1 MKKNNGFAIS
11 SIIYALLILFLAL
24 VLLILANLAS
34 RKAMFDKEKRDI
46 LSRFDGDKQT
56 VCRPSTTLSSPSA
69 IIVTSDDNKFAIGAQ
84 YDCELGDG
92 VPRIFYV
99 LEETSTKVSLI
110 MNQNLG
116 DPVAWISKEDYVAAG
131 GLENEY
137 NLGQTNKGPITV
149 TKTLAE
155 RTTSWNKL
163 KPSQIK
169 LPTGKQIAK
178 AGNLDDWT
186 LTNISSKA
194 LSKSWLFENLN
205 EDNLAGYW
213 TSTADINLSYAWYVR
228 YNGRLAK
235 TYPIINDSIGVR
247 PVIEL
252 SKSSFDDLS
261 PVTNQTLCNAVTT
274 ATTGNVP
281 TGNYKQWDEYTCELG
296 DGIQNSFM
304 ILKTNGDN
312 VSLLMTK
319 NLEQTS
325 NVEYSVEWISKED
338 YLAAGGTED
347 EWNASPCEEKY
358 LKKLEKGPI
367 TAEKALREATKNWSK
382 LQSNQIKLPDTS
394 VNYYGSGNVSFGF
407 PGWWLSTSQ
416 DKLSSVRI
424 SLGHVITNFPWSDEA
439 GMSVG
444 EYIMN
449 IYAKRGIRP
458 VIKLTKNEISTLC
471 NPKSTTSITTGNVP
485 NGNYDVDDE
494 YTCNLGD
501 AESSKNLTFFVVEK
515 DDSYVSLII
524 NKSIGTSK
532 WITKEDYIDAG
543 GTESGWNQY
552 GKNCGNFDKGPVTLE
567 KKMVQLTSS
576 WNKLSQDQI
585 TIPTYSQLDPK
596 ALITKPKAW
605 ATSDPQRYPNLFDFW
620 TRSSASAQGYKNY
633 TLEGGAVTIGGNGTT
648 SVHEVD
654 DKFGIRPVIT
664 ISKSQLK

>member
-116 DPVAWISKEDYVAAG
+116 DPVAWISKEDYVATG

-149 TKTLAE
+149 TRTLAE

-163 KPSQIK
+163 KSSQIK

-281 TGNYKQWDEYTCELG
+281 TGNYAYGDEYICNLG
-296 DGIQNSFM
+296 DNDPKTFFILETNENS
-304 ILKTNGDN
+304 
-312 VSLLMTK
+312 VSLIM
-319 NLEQTS
+319 NA
-325 NVEYSVEWISKED
+325 NVGSDGKAVTEENATGDRGEIQWASKED
-338 YLAAGGTED
+338 YLAAGGTD
-347 EWNASPCEEKY
+347 DNWTNNCYTVQDIYVCGVNS
-358 LKKLEKGPI
+358 LGPL
-367 TAEKALREATKNWSK
+367 TANKELIKRTVNWSK
-382 LQSNQIKLPDTS
+382 LNNNQIKLPTAQQIATASNKTFNESEVSNILTWLYDYLSNTTHSVSGVFGYWTS
-394 VNYYGSGNVSFGF
+394 TPRSNGVTHAYHV
-407 PGWWLSTSQ
+407 T
-416 DKLSSVRI
+416 D
-424 SLGHVITNFPWSDEA
+424 LGQ
-439 GMSVG
+439 
-444 EYIMN
+444 
-449 IYAKRGIRP
+449 
-458 VIKLTKNEISTLC
+458 
-471 NPKSTTSITTGNVP
+471 
-485 NGNYDVDDE
+485 
-494 YTCNLGD
+494 
-501 AESSKNLTFFVVEK
+501 
-515 DDSYVSLII
+515 
-524 NKSIGTSK
+524 IGTLVTGDS
-532 WITKEDYIDAG
+532 AG
-543 GTESGWNQY
+543 T
-552 GKNCGNFDKGPVTLE
+552 
-567 KKMVQLTSS
+567 
-576 WNKLSQDQI
+576 
-585 TIPTYSQLDPK
+585 
-596 ALITKPKAW
+596 
-605 ATSDPQRYPNLFDFW
+605 
-620 TRSSASAQGYKNY
+620 
-633 TLEGGAVTIGGNGTT
+633 
-648 SVHEVD
+648 
-654 DKFGIRPVIT
+654 GIRPVIT